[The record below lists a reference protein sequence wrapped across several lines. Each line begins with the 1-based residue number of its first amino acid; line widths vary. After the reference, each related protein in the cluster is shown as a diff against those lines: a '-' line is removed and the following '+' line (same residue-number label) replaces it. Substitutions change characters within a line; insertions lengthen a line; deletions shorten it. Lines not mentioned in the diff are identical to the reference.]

1 MNAIYD
7 GNYSWQDEAKAT
19 AVGRSFLRNT
29 GLYVQKMC
37 IFVMILGCGK
47 VVVVVV
53 AFQKSFQVLIIWI

>member
-1 MNAIYD
+1 MNAIYE

-37 IFVMILGCGK
+37 IFVMILGCSK
-47 VVVVVV
+47 VVVVV
-53 AFQKSFQVLIIWI
+53 AFHKSFQVLIIWI